1 MIKIFIIHMN
11 DDDPKKCTAKKMER
25 FGLAKIISPVKRP
38 RGIIL
43 SPFSDEILSPE
54 DKNDA
59 LLWGIFAIDISWKH
73 AEDFFLNLKGK
84 KRRLPF
90 LVPGNPV
97 NFGHPG
103 QLSTAEAVSAA
114 LYILGEKEQ
123 AIHIMEKFGWGHT
136 FLEMNRDLLDFY
148 SSSGKEQII
157 AMDRNMQHF

>member
-25 FGLAKIISPVKRP
+25 FSLAKILRPSARP
-38 RGIIL
+38 RGIVLSPYARDIL
-43 SPFSDEILSPE
+43 SKE
-54 DKNDA
+54 DLPYA
-59 LLWGIFAIDISWKH
+59 LLSGIYAVDISWKH
-73 AEDFFLNLKGK
+73 AEEYFKNVGGI
-84 KRRLPF
+84 KRRLPY

-123 AIHIMEKFGWGHT
+123 AIRIMEKFGWGHT
-136 FLEMNRDLLDFY
+136 FLEMNRDLLEEY
-148 SSSGKEQII
+148 SHL
-157 AMDRNMQHF
+157 DRDGINRLDLSMQHS

>member
-25 FGLAKIISPVKRP
+25 FSLAKILEPKSRP

-43 SPFSDEILSPE
+43 TPYSDIILSKE
-54 DKNDA
+54 DLPYA
-59 LLWGIFAIDISWKH
+59 LIHGLYAVDISWKH
-73 AEDFFLNLKGK
+73 AKEYFENVNGR

-103 QLSTAEAVSAA
+103 QLSTAEAISAA
-114 LYILGEKEQ
+114 LYIMGEKDM
-123 AIHIMEKFGWGHT
+123 ALKIMEKFGWGHT
-136 FLEMNRDLLDFY
+136 FIEMNMELLEEY
-148 SSSGKEQII
+148 SRL
-157 AMDRNMQHF
+157 DRKGIEALDESMQHF